1 MNTQEENVNPYV
13 DLTDDDL
20 SERILEL
27 SNELR
32 DLRNEAKHRQTAIVR
47 EAWENLQE
55 AQASYKNAVGGNV
68 QRTYVYNRPIG
79 SINYGRIRL

>member
-79 SINYGRIRL
+79 SINYGRSR

>member
-68 QRTYVYNRPIG
+68 QRTYVYNRPFG

>member
-68 QRTYVYNRPIG
+68 QRTYIYNRPIG

>member
-20 SERILEL
+20 SERILEIR
-27 SNELR
+27 NEL
-32 DLRNEAKHRQTAIVR
+32 R

>member
-13 DLTDDDL
+13 DLTDEDL
-20 SERILEL
+20 NERILEL

>member
-68 QRTYVYNRPIG
+68 QRTYVYNRPLG

>member
-55 AQASYKNAVGGNV
+55 AQASYKDAVGGNV
-68 QRTYVYNRPIG
+68 QRTYVYNRPFG